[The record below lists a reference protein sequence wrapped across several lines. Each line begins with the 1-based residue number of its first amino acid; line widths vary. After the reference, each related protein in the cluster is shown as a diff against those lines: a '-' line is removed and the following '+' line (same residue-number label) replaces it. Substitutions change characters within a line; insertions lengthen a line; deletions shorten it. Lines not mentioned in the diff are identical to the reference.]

1 MLLQSFR
8 DTAYATLF
16 CTRGLNNSS
25 INLEKSRQTGAI
37 MPSGK
42 ISEFNDDSASFAPLK
57 LNLFNSCSAGTKGAK
72 ILTKISVNF
81 G

>member
-1 MLLQSFR
+1 MPLSIAQG
-8 DTAYATLF
+8 
-16 CTRGLNNSS
+16 GLNNSS
-25 INLEKSRQTGAI
+25 INLEKSRQTSAI

-42 ISEFNDDSASFAPLK
+42 ISEFNDDSASF
-57 LNLFNSCSAGTKGAK
+57 NGTKFAKSYIFYKK

>member
-1 MLLQSFR
+1 MPPFFAQG
-8 DTAYATLF
+8 
-16 CTRGLNNSS
+16 GLNNSS
-25 INLEKSRQTGAI
+25 INLEKSRQTSAI

-57 LNLFNSCSAGTKGAK
+57 LNLFNSRSAGTKMVK